1 MSSAE
6 ARDRG
11 RTPELAA
18 LVALCLFLPL
28 YEVPKTL
35 AWLAYLVIWVVN
47 RRRARDFGG
56 AWDLWDSLIVAWL
69 GSGLLA
75 AAFAGMHGAEWRGA
89 VDLFRYGSLLWV
101 LKRSRYGTRE
111 IRLVLGAL
119 LSSTLVGI
127 VMAYGALWS
136 GRRQA
141 LELNSVGHVNHTAI
155 YLAMIFVA
163 CAAWAFT
170 RWRALAILAATV
182 LLVALFWTAS
192 RAAIGV
198 GLASVLVLGVAWWRR
213 SRRPLLVSAAAV
225 VLAVSAAWIGKA
237 EVISKQRANLEAHN
251 VLSYRDGIWR
261 AALVAWQRYPV
272 FGLGPSNFGRADKE
286 HLRRWREEAGKPFD
300 PELYAYFPHAHSLF
314 FSTLA
319 ERGLIGAIAL
329 AAVLIAW
336 LLYLWRYRPV
346 GSASDEEWVLWS
358 AAAGAWLVTVGVGL
372 ANTTLHDE
380 HALLAMLFLG
390 LWLSNLTQRRST
402 PSHRR

>member
-1 MSSAE
+1 VSSAE

-11 RTPELAA
+11 HTLELAA

-35 AWLAYLVIWVVN
+35 AWLAYLAVWAVN
-47 RRRARDFGG
+47 RTRARDAGG

-69 GSGLLA
+69 ASGVLA
-75 AAFAGMHGAEWRGA
+75 AAFAGMHGGEWRGA

-101 LKRSRYGTRE
+101 LRRSRYGTAE
-111 IRLVLGAL
+111 TRLVLGAL
-119 LSSTLVGI
+119 LCSTLVGI
-127 VMAYGALWS
+127 LMAYGALGS
-136 GRRQA
+136 GRREA

-155 YLAMIFVA
+155 YLAMMFVA
-163 CAAWAFT
+163 CAAWAFA
-170 RWRALAILAATV
+170 RWRVLAILAATL

-198 GLASVLVLGVAWWRR
+198 GLVSLLVLGLAWWRR
-213 SRRPLLVSAAAV
+213 SHRPLLVSAAAV
-225 VLAVSAAWIGKA
+225 VLAASVAWVGKA
-237 EVISKQRANLEAHN
+237 EVINKQQANVEAHN

-272 FGLGPSNFGRADKE
+272 FGLGPSNFGRADME

-300 PELYAYFPHAHSLF
+300 ARLYAHFPHAHSLF
-314 FSTLA
+314 LNTLA
-319 ERGLIGAIAL
+319 ERGLIGALAL

-336 LLYLWRYRPV
+336 VFYLWRYRPL
-346 GSASDEEWVLWS
+346 GSASDEEWILWS
-358 AAAGAWLVTVGVGL
+358 AAAGAWLVTVGAGL
-372 ANTTLHDE
+372 VNTTLHDE

-390 LWLSNLTQRRST
+390 LWLSHRQGSEPPRR
-402 PSHRR
+402 R